1 MRDWRFEETGGSAG
15 EGEYGEE
22 GTHEMDFVERSNVRA
37 GAGFISSSSSTL
49 SHLLFHTLS
58 FVSITLLLAK

>member
-22 GTHEMDFVERSNVRA
+22 GTHDD
-37 GAGFISSSSSTL
+37 GFC
-49 SHLLFHTLS
+49 
-58 FVSITLLLAK
+58 

>member
-22 GTHEMDFVERSNVRA
+22 GTHDDGFVERSKFERELD
-37 GAGFISSSSSTL
+37 SSPLPPPHSL
-49 SHLLFHTLS
+49 IYKHHPEF
-58 FVSITLLLAK
+58 

>member
-22 GTHEMDFVERSNVRA
+22 GTHGD
-37 GAGFISSSSSTL
+37 GFWLRIEEQG
-49 SHLLFHTLS
+49 
-58 FVSITLLLAK
+58 

>member
-22 GTHEMDFVERSNVRA
+22 GTHGD
-37 GAGFISSSSSTL
+37 GFWLRIEDVARLSGSWIHLSPPFSSTPL
-49 SHLLFHTLS
+49 
-58 FVSITLLLAK
+58 